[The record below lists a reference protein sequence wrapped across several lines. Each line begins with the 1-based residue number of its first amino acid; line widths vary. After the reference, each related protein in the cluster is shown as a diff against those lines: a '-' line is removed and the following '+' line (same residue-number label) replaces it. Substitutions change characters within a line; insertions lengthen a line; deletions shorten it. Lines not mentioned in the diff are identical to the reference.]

1 MSDQLEPTDQLRYQV
16 DEDHDLYLELVN
28 TNGAV
33 FQSFKIPA
41 PMNKNAAM
49 PIAVQVTL
57 AHHDG
62 CARTIQTVPI
72 RPY

>member
-1 MSDQLEPTDQLRYQV
+1 VSDQPEPIGPPGYQV
-16 DEDHDLYLELVN
+16 DEDHDLYLELVAP
-28 TNGAV
+28 NGV
-33 FQSFKIPA
+33 ILQSFKCPA
-41 PMNKNAAM
+41 PLNQNAAA